1 MTEGT
6 PVDEE
11 APVDGTGAAAPAGP
25 SSGDPVLDAL
35 ADQFPDARFE
45 EAIGHDVV
53 RVEAADVQ
61 AFTAAARDAGFDYFS
76 DLCAVDHLDRRPRRY
91 EVVVNLIDPVRPARL
106 LIKVAL
112 DAPDPEMPTL
122 TGVFPG
128 ANFYERE
135 AWDLYGVRFD
145 GHPDL
150 TRILLPE
157 DWEGH
162 PMRKD
167 APVGSVPVQ
176 FKEPDAR

>member
-1 MTEGT
+1 VSEEPQVTEE
-6 PVDEE
+6 PRVEE
-11 APVDGTGAAAPAGP
+11 QPQAPAP
-25 SSGDPVLDAL
+25 TDPVLAAL
-35 ADQFPDARFE
+35 AEQFPGVSFE
-45 EAIGHDVV
+45 EAIGHHVA
-53 RVEAADVQ
+53 RVEPEDAP
-61 AFTAAARDAGFDYFS
+61 AFAAAARDAGYDYFT
-76 DLCAVDHLDRRPRRY
+76 DLCGVDHLDRRRRRF
-91 EVVVNLIDPVRPARL
+91 EVVVNLIDAARPARL

-135 AWDLYGVRFD
+135 AWDLFGIRFA

-162 PMRKD
+162 PLRKD